1 MRLHGLGSPE
11 SDDTVTLSRA
21 LLVYTGKT
29 GSFATVHPISQ
40 RQGKVQPE
48 VGPGAPLTRHGLEE
62 IAQVLLSDGTGPMV
76 RELLPENLLYS
87 DATRLLWWA
96 PSALRPIF
104 FRTGR
109 TDFDAALEGK
119 SVYHPPL
126 LFLAKGGLSVWA
138 LGENARPTL
147 DSHLYQAPYFNIFSS
162 GSMCQGN
169 AHFPNVLRPEAM
181 AGFEQAFFE
190 TNFTHTNT
198 SGKPLT
204 SFAGGH
210 DALWKHLAET
220 GNSFP
225 LDALLPPNASKAM
238 TIREVIHR

>member
-1 MRLHGLGSPE
+1 MRLHGYGSPE
-11 SDDTVTLSRA
+11 SDATVTLTKA
-21 LLVYTGKT
+21 LLVYVGKT
-29 GSFATVHPISQ
+29 GSFATVHSIRQ
-40 RQGKVQPE
+40 RQGRTRPE
-48 VGPGAPLTRHGLEE
+48 IEPGTPLTRAGLEE
-62 IAQVLLSDGTGPMV
+62 IAQVLLTDGTGPLV
-76 RELLPENLLYS
+76 RELLPESLLYS

-96 PSALRPIF
+96 PSAFRPIF

-109 TDFDAALEGK
+109 PDFDAALEGK
-119 SVYHPPL
+119 SAYHPPL

-138 LGENARPTL
+138 LSENARPTL
-147 DSHLYQAPYFNIFSS
+147 DSQLYQAPYFNIFSS

-169 AHFPNVLRPEAM
+169 TQFPNVLRPEAM

-220 GNSFP
+220 GNPFP
-225 LDALLPPNASKAM
+225 LDALVPPDASKVM